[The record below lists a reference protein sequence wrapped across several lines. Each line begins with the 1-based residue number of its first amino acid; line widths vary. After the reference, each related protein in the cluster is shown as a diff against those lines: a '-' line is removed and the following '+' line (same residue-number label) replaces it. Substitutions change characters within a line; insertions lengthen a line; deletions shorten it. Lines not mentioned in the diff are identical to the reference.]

1 MFHNTVDDSE
11 IWKKTIDVVNIS
23 LLFTHNGFKNIQT
36 VVGNGISESST
47 GPRGSEVSTFII
59 DMYE

>member
-1 MFHNTVDDSE
+1 MIQKSG
-11 IWKKTIDVVNIS
+11 KKTIDVVNIS